1 MTIYDNAGKLQC
13 RKMAWMKSLDWPWY
27 TPFIDRCATLMPKW
41 AGGDVYGYQHLEFTN
56 VKIKISIFQFWIDNV
71 EKRKNAEFKKLCL

>member
-27 TPFIDRCATLMPKW
+27 TTFIDRCATLMPKW
-41 AGGDVYGYQHLEFTN
+41 AGCDIYGYQHLNSLTSKPSESHDSVF
-56 VKIKISIFQFWIDNV
+56 SFF
-71 EKRKNAEFKKLCL
+71 